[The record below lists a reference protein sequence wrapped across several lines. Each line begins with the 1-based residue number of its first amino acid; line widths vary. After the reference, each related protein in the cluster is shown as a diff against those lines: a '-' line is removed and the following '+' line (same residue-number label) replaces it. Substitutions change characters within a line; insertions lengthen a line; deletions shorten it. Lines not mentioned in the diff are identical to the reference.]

1 MGKERNSERE
11 NDRRIPWRGGC
22 FTGVIRNLL
31 ILAVI
36 IIAISII
43 WRQFFGKSG
52 TADEKTT
59 IITSSNLEKVLRIS
73 ELSTYKVTFNGVA
86 AVKEEEDLLYNVSYE
101 AKVSV
106 GLDMEKIK
114 VEVED
119 TGEESKKI
127 VVTLPEIQITVVDVD
142 PGSLDYI
149 FEKDSANT
157 DNVSMTALP
166 ACRVDAEEECK
177 SNDTLLE
184 LARENAVNT
193 VKALIKPLLEQYDE
207 YTLEIVGEGGYRY
220 E

>member
-1 MGKERNSERE
+1 MGKNRYEESG
-11 NDRRIPWRGGC
+11 RRRSIFRGGC
-22 FTGVIRNLL
+22 LARVVSGLL
-31 ILAVI
+31 VLAAI
-36 IIAISII
+36 IIAAVIV
-43 WRQFFGKSG
+43 WHQFFGKTDAS
-52 TADEKTT
+52 DEKTT
-59 IITSSNLEKVLRIS
+59 IVTSSNLEKVLRIS

-86 AVKEEEDLLYNVSYE
+86 AVHEDEELLYNVSYK

-127 VVTLPEIQITVVDVD
+127 IVTLPEIQITDVDVD

-149 FEKDSANT
+149 FEKKSANT

-166 ACRVDAEEECK
+166 ACRMDAEEEC
-177 SNDTLLE
+177 SANDTLLE

-193 VKALIKPLLEQYDE
+193 VKALIEPLLEQRNE